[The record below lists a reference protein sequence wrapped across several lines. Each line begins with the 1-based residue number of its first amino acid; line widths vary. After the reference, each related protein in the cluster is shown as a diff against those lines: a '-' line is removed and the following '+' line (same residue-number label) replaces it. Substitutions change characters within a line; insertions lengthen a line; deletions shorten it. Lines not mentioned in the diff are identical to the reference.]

1 MSIHQITEFAA
12 MIAAQ
17 SRSFI
22 EFPQPLGDEQLQV
35 CWQATRCRLIDELRR
50 IDACIEEETSPENDA
65 HPNESLWD
73 RLGPLL
79 EEVFATE
86 MLTRVWS
93 GVLAAR
99 DRLHPT
105 CGYGAVALNILV
117 LQLKVRQRAL
127 RLLVDGAA
135 NDKDVQRIAATDRT
149 RRKLERWT
157 DLLLAEMVLRDEV
170 VDYACDARRA
180 REFGVDYFQNQ
191 THTTYHATWTLL
203 IAGMRAAFPA
213 ADEANTDTDSLPEDL
228 FRAILAC
235 LPVDG
240 FLEDGPSLSLR
251 STRNKRIHLKSDRF
265 PSDAIAGMTPRITK
279 PRAPKVSRPADGISF
294 SQLRRPQ
301 D

>member
-1 MSIHQITEFAA
+1 

-22 EFPQPLGDEQLQV
+22 ESPQSLDDAQLQT

-50 IDACIEEETSPENDA
+50 IDACIDDETTSGNDA
-65 HPNESLWD
+65 HPSESMWD
-73 RLGPLL
+73 RLAPLI

-105 CGYGAVALNILV
+105 CGYGAVARNILV

-135 NDKDVQRIAATDRT
+135 NDKDVQKIAATDRT

-157 DLLLAEMVLRDEV
+157 DLLLAELVLRDEV
-170 VDYACDARRA
+170 NDYACDARRA

-191 THTTYHATWTLL
+191 THATYHATWTLL

-213 ADEANTDTDSLPEDL
+213 TAETNADTTTLPEDL

-240 FLEDGPSLSLR
+240 FFENGPSLSLR
-251 STRNKRIHLKSDRF
+251 STRNNRIHLKSDRF
-265 PSDAIAGMTPRITK
+265 PSDAIAGMTPRIDT
-279 PRAPKVSRPADGISF
+279 PRGPKVSRPADGISF
-294 SQLRRPQ
+294 SQLRRSQ

>member
-1 MSIHQITEFAA
+1 

-22 EFPQPLGDEQLQV
+22 ESPQPLGDAQLQV
-35 CWQATRCRLIDELRR
+35 CWQATRSRLIDELQR
-50 IDACIEEETSPENDA
+50 IDACIDDETTSGINA
-65 HPNESLWD
+65 HPSEPLWD
-73 RLGPLL
+73 RLAPLI

-99 DRLHPT
+99 DRLYPT
-105 CGYGAVALNILV
+105 CGYGALARNILV

-135 NDKDVQRIAATDRT
+135 NDKDVRRIAATDRT
-149 RRKLERWT
+149 RRKLERWN

-180 REFGVDYFQNQ
+180 HEFGIDYFQNQ
-191 THTTYHATWTLL
+191 THATYHATWTLL

-213 ADEANTDTDSLPEDL
+213 TDGANADTASLPEDL

-251 STRNKRIHLKSDRF
+251 STRNKRIHLTTDCL
-265 PSDAIAGMTPRITK
+265 PSDAITGMTSRIVK
-279 PRAPKVSRPADGISF
+279 PRDSKFSRPANGISF